1 MSEASTPIA
10 SKSVPKAQRH
20 KIDPAKIDYTSDKQ
34 RNAVQALM
42 DEFTI
47 STDLLKDIKNNFI
60 EGMNK
65 GLERD
70 GETLAMIPSHVLGRL
85 DGSEIGSYLAL
96 DIGGTNLR
104 VVSVHLT
111 GKGKPETYQTKYPI
125 EEKLKVGEAKAL
137 FDYMADKVGSFLDEH
152 KIKVAPGTQ
161 IELGFTFSFPVL
173 QTSINR
179 GKLIKWTKGFSA
191 AGMVGKDP
199 VAFLQDAFT
208 RRHIPVRV
216 AALVNDTVGTLLAHA
231 YENPDTVMGVIL
243 GTGCNGAYI
252 ENIDKIKKWKD
263 EDGEDVAKEMIIN
276 MEFGAFDKER
286 AILPLTMFDN
296 KLDRKS
302 VNPNSQILEKMIAGM
317 YLGEITR
324 NVLLNLIDRRLLFQ
338 GQTSPDLN
346 QMWTFETAY
355 MSAIEADTSP
365 RLHATRKILEST
377 LSFQSTELIDRQIT
391 KLVVELVGRRAAR
404 LSAAA
409 IAGVLEHTGQWK
421 QKAAIGIDGSLF
433 EYYPSF
439 DTDIM
444 DGLVEVF
451 GEGVRSNVSIGL
463 AQDGSGVGAALCALL
478 AAKHSSNGAGTPNV
492 V

>member
-1 MSEASTPIA
+1 MSSTPIA
-10 SKSVPKAQRH
+10 SKIIPKASRV
-20 KIDPAKIDYTSDKQ
+20 KIDPAQIEYTSDKQ
-34 RNAVQALM
+34 KNAVQALI

-47 STDLLKDIKNNFI
+47 SPELLKDIKNNFM
-60 EGMNK
+60 EGMQK
-65 GLERD
+65 GLKKD
-70 GETLAMIPSHVLGRL
+70 GETLAMITSYVMGRL
-85 DGSEIGSYLAL
+85 DGSEVGSYLAL
-96 DIGGTNLR
+96 DVGGTNLR

-111 GKGKPETYQTKYPI
+111 GGGEISTRQTKYRI
-125 EEKLKVGEAKAL
+125 DEKLKVGDAKAL
-137 FDYMADKVGSFLDEH
+137 FDFMAVCVDNFLDEH
-152 KIKVAPGTQ
+152 QIVVRGDTQ

-179 GKLIKWTKGFSA
+179 GTLISWTKGFNA

-199 VAFLQDAFT
+199 VAYLQDAFN

-231 YENPDTVMGVIL
+231 YHHPDTVMGVIL

-252 ENIDKIKKWKD
+252 EQISNIEKWKGD
-263 EDGEDVAKEMIIN
+263 AAAKEMVIN

-296 KLDRKS
+296 KMDRKS
-302 VNPNSQILEKMIAGM
+302 VNPNKQILEKMIAGM

-324 NVLLNLIDRRLLFQ
+324 NVLLNLIDRRLLFE
-338 GQTSPDLN
+338 GHISPDLN

-355 MSAIEADTSP
+355 MSTIEADASP
-365 RLHATRKILEST
+365 TLHATRKILEST
-377 LSFQSTELIDRQIT
+377 LSFPATSLNDRQIV
-391 KLVVELVGRRAAR
+391 KLVVELVGKRAAR

-409 IAGVLEHTGQWK
+409 VAGILEHTGAWK
-421 QKAAIGIDGSLF
+421 QKSAIGIDGSLF

-444 DGLVEVF
+444 DGLEEVF
-451 GEGVRSNVSIGL
+451 GAAVRKNISIGL

-478 AAKHSSNGAGTPNV
+478 AAKHSNGV

>member
-1 MSEASTPIA
+1 MTSTPIA
-10 SKSVPKAQRH
+10 SKIIPKASRASVDVSQ
-20 KIDPAKIDYTSDKQ
+20 ITFTSDKQ
-34 RNAVQALM
+34 KHAVDALVR
-42 DEFTI
+42 EFDI
-47 STDLLKDIKNNFI
+47 SPQLLQDIKKNFMA
-60 EGMNK
+60 GMQK
-65 GLERD
+65 GLKKD
-70 GETLAMIPSHVLGRL
+70 GETLAMITSYVVGRL
-85 DGSEIGSYLAL
+85 DGSETGSYLAL
-96 DIGGTNLR
+96 DVGGTNLR
-104 VVSVHLT
+104 VVSVHLAGGGEIIT
-111 GKGKPETYQTKYPI
+111 RQTKYRI
-125 EEKLKVGEAKAL
+125 DEKLKIGEAKAL
-137 FDYMADKVGSFLDEH
+137 FDFMAVCVDSFLDEH
-152 KIKVAPGTQ
+152 QIAVRGDTQ

-179 GKLIKWTKGFSA
+179 GTLISWTKGFNA

-199 VAFLQDAFT
+199 VAYLQDAFN

-231 YENPDTVMGVIL
+231 YHNPETVMGVIL

-252 ENIDKIKKWKD
+252 ERIDNIEKWKGD
-263 EDGEDVAKEMIIN
+263 ASAKEMIIN

-286 AILPLTMFDN
+286 EILPLTMFDN
-296 KLDRKS
+296 KMDRKS
-302 VNPNSQILEKMIAGM
+302 VNPNKQIFEKMIAGM

-324 NVLLNLIDRRLLFQ
+324 NILLNLIDRRLLFE
-338 GQTSPDLN
+338 GHISPDIN

-355 MSAIEADTSP
+355 MSTIEADASP
-365 RLHATRKILEST
+365 HLHATRKILEST
-377 LSFQSTELIDRQIT
+377 LSFPATTMNDRQIV
-391 KLVVELVGRRAAR
+391 KLVVELVGKRAAR

-409 IAGVLEHTGQWK
+409 IAGILEHTGAWH

-451 GEGVRSNVSIGL
+451 GQDIRNNISIGL

-478 AAKHSSNGAGTPNV
+478 AAKHATP
-492 V
+492 